1 MKKSILVWR
10 VAAVSLLIFVFCL
23 SVYRAAAQ
31 SVTHDEALVYE
42 WYLDGGVYHLL
53 MFDPSNH
60 VLFTFLAKFFV
71 KVFGISELSLRAA
84 SLAGAAVFIT
94 VAYLLCKQLF
104 DEGFLLM
111 ISLALLCL
119 NPQMLDFMVV
129 ARGYILGI
137 ACLTVA
143 MYIMARIIDRG
154 GVDPQNKKWCGECS
168 IASVFLALSVVS
180 NLTYVVPVTALAL
193 SFSAVALREYL
204 SFAQF
209 RGEMIRAFTRCFVV
223 PGICVGLFIL
233 WPFMIQVRPGQFDR
247 SLPHASDALRDFF
260 ESSFLYKWTGD
271 IYAYSLGAVP
281 TSPGSWQ
288 HKAMDFGIYVFLPL
302 LFVFVLLG
310 LILVFRSHDESRKN
324 RIAHCQVFGGAAITS
339 VMLTVILHVV
349 AGVNYPFARL
359 CLYLVPLF
367 TISIMLVGQ
376 ELSLRYPRYH
386 LKVLGFFL
394 AAAILFD
401 YAFSLNTKYIRYNAY
416 DVISRDLFLAIS
428 TDAHSDGLTGVR
440 VGGTWWYEPEVNF
453 YRRRYNAEWMKP
465 YDVKDRS
472 YFWESPNALAPEAY
486 NYYVFTSAND
496 PGLFGPKVRT
506 IFQNVN
512 IGITVIALDK

>member
-1 MKKSILVWR
+1 MKISILIWR
-10 VAAVSLLIFVFCL
+10 VAAVSLLILVFCL
-23 SVYRAAAQ
+23 SAYRAAVQ
-31 SVTHDEALVYE
+31 SVTHDEGLIYE

-53 MFDPSNH
+53 IFDPSNH

-71 KVFGISELSLRAA
+71 KLFGISELSLRAA
-84 SLAGAAVFIT
+84 SLVGTAAFLT

-104 DEGFLLM
+104 DEGLLLM
-111 ISLALLCL
+111 LSLALLCL

-143 MYIMARIIDRG
+143 MYIMARMTDRG
-154 GVDPQNKKWCGECS
+154 NFDPQDKKWSVGCS

-180 NLTYVVPVTALAL
+180 NLSYVVPATALAL
-193 SFSAVALREYL
+193 SFSIVVLREYL
-204 SFAQF
+204 GSIQF
-209 RGEMIRAFTRCFVV
+209 RGGVFRAFIRCFVV
-223 PGICVGLFIL
+223 PGISVGLFML
-233 WPFMIQVRPGQFDR
+233 WPFMIQGRPGQFNR
-247 SLPHASDALRDFF
+247 SLPHASDALRDFV

-281 TSPGSWQ
+281 PTPGSWQ
-288 HKAMDFGIYVFLPL
+288 DKAIDFGIYVFLPL
-302 LFVFVLLG
+302 LFLFVLLG
-310 LILVFRSHDESRKN
+310 LILVSRSPDESKSN
-324 RIAHCQVFGGAAITS
+324 QIAHCQVFGGAAIAC
-339 VMLTVILHVV
+339 VALTVILHVV

-367 TISIMLVGQ
+367 TISTILIGRT
-376 ELSLRYPRYH
+376 LSLRFTRYH
-386 LKVLGFFL
+386 LKALGFLL
-394 AAAILFD
+394 AAAILLD
-401 YAFSLNTKYIRYNAY
+401 YALSLNTKYIRYNAY

-428 TDAHSDGLTGVR
+428 ADAHSRGLTGVR

-472 YFWESPNALAPEAY
+472 YFWESPNALPPEAY

-496 PGLFGPKVRT
+496 PGLFGPQLRI
-506 IFQNVN
+506 IFRNMDV
-512 IGITVIALDK
+512 GITVIALDK